1 MDKTPR
7 PVETCKFSAIF
18 VALGLE
24 PPALVC
30 VPLAVD
36 VLLLAAE
43 VLVAGELLATGEL
56 LVVAELLVA
65 VLLLVVAVV
74 WPALGVPI
82 MPPWAVAGT
91 L

>member
-1 MDKTPR
+1 VKAITDRTLR
-7 PVETCKFSAIF
+7 LVETWKLSAIF

-24 PPALVC
+24 PLALVC

-43 VLVAGELLATGEL
+43 P
-56 LVVAELLVA
+56 LVA
-65 VLLLVVAVV
+65 VLLLLVAVD
-74 WPALGVPI
+74 WLALGVPR

>member
-1 MDKTPR
+1 MTLR
-7 PVETCKFSAIF
+7 LVETWKLSAIF

-36 VLLLAAE
+36 VLLAAAE
-43 VLVAGELLATGEL
+43 LLLA
-56 LVVAELLVA
+56 AELLVA
-65 VLLLVVAVV
+65 VLLLLAAVD
-74 WPALGVPI
+74 WLALGVPR